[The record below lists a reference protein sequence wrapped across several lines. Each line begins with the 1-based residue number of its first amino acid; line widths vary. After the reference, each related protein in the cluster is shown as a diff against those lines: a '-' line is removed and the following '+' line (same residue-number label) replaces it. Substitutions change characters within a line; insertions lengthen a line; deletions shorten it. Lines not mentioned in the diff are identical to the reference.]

1 MKNVKELMLKRL
13 ENQVEENDVVEE
25 NENAVEVATEQIGEA
40 ELMQLIMEEVNSKTL
55 TIHGEFNDAMVDK
68 VKTFADQVWFYEADE
83 SRNLYVDIVSHGG
96 SVCCLFAILDMLQT
110 LKEEWGCNI
119 VTRAFGYAESCGFAL
134 LCFGDRREMGKYST
148 LMCHQISYGINENLA
163 GHQEELKRTK
173 AIQKK
178 LDKVITEKTGLTQNQ
193 LNKWYKSNKDIFID
207 YEEAIKLGIITVD
220 EEEGDK

>member
-13 ENQVEENDVVEE
+13 ENQIEEENVVEE
-25 NENAVEVATEQIGEA
+25 AKQQISEA

-55 TIHGEFNDAMVDK
+55 TIHGEFNDDMVAK

-83 SRNLYVDIVSHGG
+83 SRNLYVDITSHGG
-96 SVCCLFAILDMLQT
+96 SVYSLFTILDILQT

-134 LCFGDRREMGKYST
+134 FCYGDRREMGKYST
-148 LMCHQISYGINENLA
+148 LMCHQISYGINENLT

-178 LDKVITEKTGLTQNQ
+178 MDKVITEKTGLTQNQ

-207 YEEAIKLGIITVD
+207 KEEAMKLGILTVYD
-220 EEEGDK
+220 EEENE